1 MLEQF
6 EEMLDEAINDLSEA
20 ECKKLFKKMIERLKE
35 LID

>member
-6 EEMLDEAINDLSEA
+6 EEILDEAINDLSEV
-20 ECKKLFKKMIERLKE
+20 ECQKLFKKMIERLKA